1 VHWVKGEGHVV
12 DANDAGEA
20 TLVLFP
26 VERRERASIELV
38 SRLAPSRSLVD
49 TLIFE
54 AGMPMRDTEAE
65 IAAAFGRQVVALE
78 AAYGRDEV
86 IIKLRALVDAHVTYA
101 AGICLDYRAVAD
113 RLMGLEVGAARAER
127 LDGRRHVELH
137 RVRAEFRG
145 HAIAARVAADS
156 ALGAANVLASYV
168 RDGTVVA
175 QRSGHAEP
183 EQLALFG
190 IAG

>member
-1 VHWVKGEGHVV
+1 MV
-12 DANDAGEA
+12 DTNDTGEA
-20 TLVLFP
+20 TLVRFP

-49 TLIFE
+49 TLIAE
-54 AGMPMRDTEAE
+54 ARMRMPDAAAE

-86 IIKLRALVDAHVTYA
+86 ITKLRALVDAHVTYA
-101 AGICLDYRAVAD
+101 ADICRDYQAVAD

-127 LDGRRHVELH
+127 LDGRRHMALH
-137 RVRAEFRG
+137 HVRAEFRG
-145 HAIAARVAADS
+145 HAIAARVAADA
-156 ALGAANVLASYV
+156 ALGAVNVLASYV
-168 RDGTVVA
+168 REGTVVP

-183 EQLALFG
+183 EQLVLFG
-190 IAG
+190 AAR

>member
-1 VHWVKGEGHVV
+1 VV
-12 DANDAGEA
+12 DTNDTGEA
-20 TLVLFP
+20 TLVRFQ

-49 TLIFE
+49 TLIAE
-54 AGMPMRDTEAE
+54 ARMRMPDAAAE

-86 IIKLRALVDAHVTYA
+86 ITKLRALVDAHVTYA
-101 AGICLDYRAVAD
+101 ADICRDYQAVAD

-127 LDGRRHVELH
+127 LDGRRHMALH
-137 RVRAEFRG
+137 YVRAEFRG
-145 HAIAARVAADS
+145 HAIAARVAADA
-156 ALGAANVLASYV
+156 ALGAVNVLASYV
-168 RDGTVVA
+168 REGTVVP

-183 EQLALFG
+183 EQLVLFG
-190 IAG
+190 AAG